1 MNCNA
6 INEITMRKT
15 SDLVQEMRT
24 EAKNAYLVA
33 IAVGFEN
40 DTKFVFSSSAH
51 PLEDLNKLVQSG
63 GAPIGLLRFEKENTT
78 VQGPYRPFEEY
89 GNEPWV
95 TGYLSGLLENTE
107 SIVVES
113 QHQQNVPDY

>member
-51 PLEDLNKLVQSG
+51 PLEDLNKFVQSG

-78 VQGPYRPFEEY
+78 VQGSYRPFEEY

>member
-1 MNCNA
+1 MNCNPL
-6 INEITMRKT
+6 IELTMRKT
-15 SDLVQEMRT
+15 SDLVQEMRA
-24 EAKNAYLVA
+24 EAKNAWMVA

-40 DTKFVFSSSAH
+40 ETKFVFSSSTH
-51 PLEDLNKLVQSG
+51 PLEDLNNLVKSG

-78 VQGPYRPFEEY
+78 VQGSYRPFEEY

-95 TGYLSGLLENTE
+95 ISYLSGLLENTG

-113 QHQQNVPDY
+113 QHQHNVPDY

>member
-63 GAPIGLLRFEKENTT
+63 GAPLGLLRFEKENNT
-78 VQGPYRPFEEY
+78 VQGSYRPFEEY

>member
-40 DTKFVFSSSAH
+40 DTKFVFSSSMH

-78 VQGPYRPFEEY
+78 VQGSYRPFEEY

>member
-1 MNCNA
+1 MNCNP
-6 INEITMRKT
+6 INELTMRKT
-15 SDLVQEMRT
+15 SDLVNEMRT
-24 EAKNAYLVA
+24 EAKNAWLVA

-40 DTKFVFSSSAH
+40 ETKFVFSSSTH

-63 GAPIGLLRFEKENTT
+63 GAPLGLLRFEKENTS
-78 VQGPYRPFEEY
+78 VQGSYRPFEEY